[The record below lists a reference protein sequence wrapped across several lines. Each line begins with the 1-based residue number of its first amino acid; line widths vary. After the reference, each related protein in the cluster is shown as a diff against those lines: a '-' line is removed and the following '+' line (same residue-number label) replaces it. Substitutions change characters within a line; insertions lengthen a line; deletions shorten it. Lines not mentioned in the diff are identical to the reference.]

1 MNTEIDPAL
10 TVALLNTQYTEI
22 MGQSLDARI
31 VRFIFSAG
39 YALTERDVRSLLEFV
54 PTAIVES
61 LAQKITEQMK
71 SPDVRDRLI
80 EQKSKDTPEAPA
92 ADAYEYVLEVDPE
105 PSIEFVDV
113 DPETQAEILELM
125 KDQNND

>member
-1 MNTEIDPAL
+1 
-10 TVALLNTQYTEI
+10 

-31 VRFIFSAG
+31 VGFIFSAG

-80 EQKSKDTPEAPA
+80 AQKSKDTPEAPA
-92 ADAYEYVLEVDPE
+92 ADSYEYVVELEPEPE

-113 DPETQAEILELM
+113 DPETQAEILKQMET
-125 KDQNND
+125 QGND